1 MIGDLRL
8 AARRLLRQPGFSVL
22 AVVILAV
29 GLGVTTTV
37 FSLINTILPRPA
49 PFPEAERLVRVYRTV
64 GRDKAFAH
72 SVPSLRDQREQTT
85 VFEGMAGFFWRNFGL
100 AEPGGTPERLQGMY
114 VTADFFPV
122 LQARPQ
128 LGRLFLPEEDQPG
141 RNQVVVLSAELW
153 QGRFGGDPG
162 VVGRQL
168 RLDGETVTVV
178 GVMPPAFSYVVLWG
192 PVDVWRPAGFS
203 AGKSADRNDH
213 SLHVLGRLRPGV
225 TLDQAQAQM
234 NTVAARLDRLHQTR
248 SGLRVLALHASTID
262 ETGVRLSWLT
272 LGLAMFVTLIVCINL
287 AGVQLV
293 RLAGRGH
300 EHAIRIAMGAGRARL
315 VRQLLTES
323 LLLSVVGGVFGVLLA
338 QWLGGL
344 LGSFISVGGRIGL
357 DMPLDGRVFA
367 FAAGLVLLASLAV
380 GTVPAWLSSRTSVL
394 DGLRTG
400 GRGTTDR
407 SRPRLRQA
415 LVVAQMAL
423 ALVLLTAGGLFV
435 RGLQR
440 YLASD
445 PGWRPDGLLTARL
458 TLPSARYRT
467 DEQRAAF
474 FERLEAEV
482 AGLAGVESSALSWSL
497 PVTGYGSNGPLA
509 VQGAPPP
516 PPGQEPLRSR
526 NGVTPD
532 FFRALGVSVRE
543 GRAFTTADAAGA
555 SPVVIINETMARR
568 LFPGG
573 NAIGKRIGN
582 HAGDPDWKTIVGV
595 VADVRFP
602 ANPTEPTTRNQVYHP
617 LAQGPQASAFISLR
631 GRLEPAAMV
640 GALRAAAAR
649 IDPELPLYEVRT
661 ARQTIDAQ
669 LANFA
674 LIVWILFGFSLLGLV
689 LAALGVYGLFAGYVV
704 QRTREIGVRVALGA
718 GVGQVLWLVLGK
730 GLRLAVI
737 GAAVGLGAA
746 LLLVP
751 ALSSI
756 AGELPASEPAA
767 IVALPAVL
775 IAVAMFACW
784 LPARRAAA
792 LDPMVALRQE

>member
-8 AARRLLRQPGFSVL
+8 AARRLVRQPGFSAL
-22 AVVILAV
+22 AVAILAV

-37 FSLINTILPRPA
+37 FSLFNAILLRPA
-49 PFPEAERLVRVYRTV
+49 PFPQSERLVRVYRTV

-72 SVPSLRDQREQTT
+72 SVPSLRDQREQNT
-85 VFEGMAGFFWRNFGL
+85 VFQGMAGFSWRNFGL
-100 AEPGGTPERLQGMY
+100 AEAGGPPERLQGMQ

-122 LQARPQ
+122 LEARPQ

-178 GVMPPAFSYVVLWG
+178 GVMPPAFSYMVLWG
-192 PVDVWRPAGFS
+192 PVDLWRPAGFS
-203 AGKSADRNDH
+203 AGRSADRNDH
-213 SLHVLGRLRPGV
+213 SLHVLGRLKPGV
-225 TLDQAQAQM
+225 TLAEAQTQM

-248 SGLRVLALHASTID
+248 SGLRLLSLHASTID

-300 EHAIRIAMGAGRARL
+300 EHAIRIAMGASRARL
-315 VRQLLTES
+315 VLLLLTES
-323 LLLSVVGGVFGVLLA
+323 LLLSLAGGVCGLLLA

-344 LGSFISVGGRIGL
+344 LGSFIRVGGRMGL
-357 DMPLDGRVFA
+357 DLPLDGRVFA
-367 FAAGLVLLASLAV
+367 FAAGLVLLSSLAV

-445 PGWRPDGLLTARL
+445 PGWRPEGLLTARV
-458 TLPSARYRT
+458 TLPSATYRT

-474 FERLEAEV
+474 FERLRVEV
-482 AGLAGVESSALSWSL
+482 AGLAGVQSGALSWSL
-497 PVTGYGSNGPLA
+497 PVTGYGSNGPFA

-516 PPGQEPLRSR
+516 PPGQEPLRCR

-532 FFRALGVSVRE
+532 FFRTLGVPLRE
-543 GRAFTTADAAGA
+543 GRTFSSADAAGGNQ
-555 SPVVIINETMARR
+555 VVIINETMARR
-568 LFPGG
+568 LFPSGSAVG
-573 NAIGKRIGN
+573 RRIGN

-617 LAQGPQASAFISLR
+617 LAQGPQASAFISVR
-631 GRLEPAAMV
+631 GRLEPASMA

-649 IDPELPLYEVRT
+649 IDPELPLYEVRS
-661 ARQTIDAQ
+661 AREAIDAQ
-669 LANFA
+669 LANFE
-674 LIVWILFGFSLLGLV
+674 LVVWILFGFSLLGLV
-689 LAALGVYGLFAGYVV
+689 LAALGVYGLFSGYVV

-718 GVGQVLWLVLGK
+718 GTGQVLWLVLRK
-730 GLRLAVI
+730 GLRLAVL
-737 GAAVGLGAA
+737 GAALGVGGA

-751 ALSSI
+751 SLRSI
-756 AGELPASEPAA
+756 AAELPAHEPAA
-767 IVALPAVL
+767 IVALAAVL
-775 IAVAMFACW
+775 IAVALFACW
-784 LPARRAAA
+784 WPARRAAA
-792 LDPMVALRQE
+792 LDPVAALRQE